1 MRGKL
6 ELTLLNYIK
15 LVANINYITT
25 ISHQQLHQNS
35 ESDSENMMGSFGH
48 LIVISNQ
55 PHFFHPGVRIIHL
68 MLLVFPHL
76 MLLPVG
82 VRVVWFIGPPTST
95 SIKFIVGLI
104 MVILCHIRLVIIH
117 PWAIPTKTGPMIHYL
132 WVGMIILVF
141 LVMVEVVL
149 FIG

>member
-6 ELTLLNYIK
+6 ELTLLNDIK

-25 ISHQQLHQNS
+25 ISHQPLHQNS

-117 PWAIPTKTGPMIHYL
+117 P
-132 WVGMIILVF
+132 
-141 LVMVEVVL
+141 
-149 FIG
+149 